1 MFWALWNAVAARPQ
15 LQSGL
20 WDDAGV
26 LTRHGEAVVSLLN
39 DRWRT
44 RATVVADAHGIVE
57 LRATLGD
64 YVASWDVDGTP
75 VHATFRVDRGPG
87 TATVSPFGM
96 SFTES
101 YFFEYRPSG

>member
-1 MFWALWNAVAARPQ
+1 VAARPQ

-44 RATVVADAHGIVE
+44 RAVATADAFGMVE
-57 LRATLGD
+57 LTATLGD
-64 YVASWDVDGTP
+64 YVATWDEDGAP
-75 VHATFRVDRGPG
+75 VHATFRVERGPG
-87 TATVSPFGM
+87 TAVVAAVVPEG
-96 SFTES
+96 
-101 YFFEYRPSG
+101 